1 MDATAT
7 YNFIPLPD
15 KILPA
20 DLDAY
25 HKDLLSDDEARRHK
39 AFRAFLNKKESSL
52 AISIWIWRR

>member
-1 MDATAT
+1 MDATAA

-25 HKDLLSDDEARRHK
+25 RK
-39 AFRAFLNKKESSL
+39 APSNQVLRCAECNRILVRTPESGL
-52 AISIWIWRR
+52 